1 MVARGRSAAH
11 LVHGLPENGRAAR
24 GTNHLAWLSLVEWEE
39 EGFEPSMA
47 VRPIRV
53 FETIVDSF
61 VWNGR
66 LGTSRRL
73 RAPRKCLAWRTGAP
87 CWPERRTRTSRE
99 RAACARCTP
108 YLSSLSGQAF
118 GL

>member
-1 MVARGRSAAH
+1 MCVSRACRIPRSRAALPRRGVWFLRKRGAAIGALLVRLAARARARMVARGRSAAH

-53 FETIVDSF
+53 FRDDRGF
-61 VWNGR
+61 LR
-66 LGTSRRL
+66 L
-73 RAPRKCLAWRTGAP
+73 
-87 CWPERRTRTSRE
+87 ER
-99 RAACARCTP
+99 P
-108 YLSSLSGQAF
+108 F
-118 GL
+118 